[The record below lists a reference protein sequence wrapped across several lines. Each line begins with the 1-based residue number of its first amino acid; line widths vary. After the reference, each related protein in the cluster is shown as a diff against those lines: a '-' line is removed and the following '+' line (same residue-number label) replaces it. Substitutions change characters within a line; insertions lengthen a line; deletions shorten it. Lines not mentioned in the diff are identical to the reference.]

1 MSSPVTALLAYFGG
15 VFAAGF
21 AFGVLRTLF
30 VAPLVGPLVAELI
43 EAPFMAAIVAAAA
56 WLLARRYRGP
66 RADLLAIGVFAAFLV
81 LVCDV
86 AVGFFLRGMSPY
98 AVIFGRNIL
107 TGAVYYGLIAALAG
121 LPYLFRSSRRD

>member
-1 MSSPVTALLAYFGG
+1 MAV
-15 VFAAGF
+15 VVAG
-21 AFGVLRTLF
+21 
-30 VAPLVGPLVAELI
+30 
-43 EAPFMAAIVAAAA
+43 AA

-66 RADLLAIGVFAAFLV
+66 RTDLLAIGVFAALLV

-107 TGAVYYGLIAALAG
+107 TGTVYYGLIAALAG
-121 LPYLFRSSRRD
+121 LPYLLRAN